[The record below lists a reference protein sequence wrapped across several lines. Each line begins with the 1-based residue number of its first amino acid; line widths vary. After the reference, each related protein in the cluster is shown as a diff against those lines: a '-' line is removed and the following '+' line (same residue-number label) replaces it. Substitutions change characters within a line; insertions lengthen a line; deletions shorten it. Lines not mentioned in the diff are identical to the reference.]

1 MEKKSINYFIIVLIL
16 LLLFIQFGSSKQL
29 NNVRR
34 QLDTVRNELV
44 RATEYN
50 KELTERLGNIQANA
64 TKLGELTERNVS
76 GVRECIELVE
86 EIRVGVK
93 RLEDC
98 IYDSN
103 TIDGY
108 YDYYDNL
115 FGIE

>member
-1 MEKKSINYFIIVLIL
+1 MDKKTINYIVIV
-16 LLLFIQFGSSKQL
+16 FFVVIFAWGIGSSKQL
-29 NNVRR
+29 NDTRR
-34 QLDTVRNELV
+34 HLNTAREQLV

-50 KELTERLGNIQANA
+50 RELTERLGNIQINA

-86 EIRVGVK
+86 EIRTGVK

-103 TIDGY
+103 SID
-108 YDYYDNL
+108 DYYNYWDNE
-115 FGIE
+115 FGLQ